1 MAELDIT
8 SMSTKGQI
16 VIPRE
21 MREGF
26 HEGEKFV
33 IIRAGDQLILKT
45 VTAFDKN
52 ISEDLKF
59 ARRTEEA
66 LRRYEKGL
74 FKSKSSDDFLRDLDK
89 W

>member
-8 SMSTKGQI
+8 TMSSKGQI

-33 IIRAGDQLILKT
+33 IIRAGHQLILKT

-52 ISEDLKF
+52 IEDDLKF
-59 ARRTEEA
+59 AQKTEEA